1 MSRIYDALRRANLE
15 RKSHAS
21 ANVELVSDLELLPEL
36 AEPCP
41 ISPDPTENVVL
52 HPWQPHMASLPTLER
67 RGVALEQFR
76 ALRTKLYGLQESRS
90 LKTILV
96 CSSAPEEGKTFVTA
110 NLAISL
116 AQNGDN
122 KVLLIDGDLRRPRL
136 HKLMGAPDSPG
147 LADFLAGNTPVRDIL
162 QRGNIQGPEGSAHE
176 SALSKLTLIP
186 SGRCNENSLELLAG
200 QRLQELITSVAPYF
214 NWILIDSAPVL
225 VASDTAQMARSV
237 DAVLLVVRCGKTP
250 YEMAQ
255 RAHAALDGAPIA
267 GVVLNDALEPSR
279 KDSYYGNYYYG
290 LSTDSPAGDE
300 S

>member
-21 ANVELVSDLELLPEL
+21 ANVELVSDLALLPEVD
-36 AEPCP
+36 EPGP
-41 ISPDPTENVVL
+41 IFPDPTENVAL
-52 HPWQPHMASLPTLER
+52 HPWQPHMASLPALER
-67 RGVALEQFR
+67 RGAAVEQFR
-76 ALRTKLYGLQESRS
+76 ALRTRFYGLQESRS

-147 LADFLAGNTPVRDIL
+147 LADFLAGNTPARDIL
-162 QRGNIQGPEGSAHE
+162 QRGNIQGPESSGQA
-176 SALSKLTLIP
+176 SALSKLTFIP
-186 SGRCNENSLELLAG
+186 SGLCSENSLELLAG

-225 VASDTAQMARSV
+225 VASDTVQMARCV

-255 RAHAALDGAPIA
+255 RAQAALDGAPIA
-267 GVVLNDALEPSR
+267 GVVLNDAREPSR
-279 KDSYYGNYYYG
+279 KDGYYGNYYYG
-290 LSTDSPAGDE
+290 LSTDTQADDE